1 MEEDMDTCMRWPPV
15 ELLWR
20 AENLA
25 QTALTQ
31 PHITGV
37 ALTGSLARME
47 PLIHDI
53 DLVVLHDGT
62 LPVGGIGD
70 PPTKAA
76 YDEGLDLLYS
86 AIFQTQTEERLRK
99 QRGPVPVNYICVPDR
114 ALWDRKT
121 LQSLKQRERFTDFYL
136 RVFNDIPL
144 YLLRPTDCL
153 FGLFDQERYKV
164 LEVTSIGWR
173 GNQPI
178 RAVRLKHLCGNP
190 GCIPQQAWERCRAE
204 IRARKRHTWH
214 D

>member
-1 MEEDMDTCMRWPPV
+1 MDMCKRWPPA

-25 QTALTQ
+25 ETALLS

-53 DLVVLHDGT
+53 DLVVMHDGS

-70 PPTKAA
+70 PLTGVA
-76 YDEGLDLLYS
+76 YDEGSDLLYGD
-86 AIFQTQTEERLRK
+86 IFRPEIEERLRK
-99 QRGPVPVNYICVPDR
+99 ERGPVPVNYICVPGCV
-114 ALWDRKT
+114 LWDCKT
-121 LQSLKQRERFTDFYL
+121 LQSLKQHERFTDFYL
-136 RVFNDIPL
+136 RVFTDIPL
-144 YLLRPTDCL
+144 YMLRPTDCL
-153 FGLFDQERYKV
+153 FGILSQERFWG
-164 LEVTSIGWR
+164 LAATTIGWR

-178 RAVRLKHLCGNP
+178 NAVLLKHICVNP
-190 GCIPQQAWERCRAE
+190 ECIPQQTWEQCKAE
-204 IRARKRHTWH
+204 IRARKNHHWH